1 MILKNSKERLQCKIK
16 EIFQNLTGKM
26 RKKNWYNYLI
36 NISGKESNNKWSA
49 NGKDVKTGLVNR
61 KNNGCC

>member
-1 MILKNSKERLQCKIK
+1 MILKNSKEGLQCKIK

-36 NISGKESNNKWSA
+36 NISGKESNNKEMVY
-49 NGKDVKTGLVNR
+49 KR
-61 KNNGCC
+61 KRCQNWISQ